1 MLFEQY
7 FLKSFSSRLAE
18 YSNPEI
24 EVVSK
29 KKLNEKL
36 YYGI

>member
-1 MLFEQY
+1 MQKNQYEILFEQY

-24 EVVSK
+24 EVYLK
-29 KKLNEKL
+29 KN
-36 YYGI
+36 